1 MKRYGDYLVERLVI
15 PPLGEN
21 TYILWDGET
30 KEGYVID
37 PGGLVD
43 EIEAIIRREKIKI
56 LKIIATHGHYDH
68 LMGVAELK
76 TKLKVPFVM
85 NKEGEA
91 FCNVLK
97 SFAPMFGKREDEI
110 ETPTIDEDIKEGDS
124 LPLGNNKIKVLFTPG
139 HAPGHICLYLPPIIF
154 VGDVLFRGSVGRTD
168 FPGGSTETLIK
179 NITNKLLILPDD
191 TIVLSG
197 HGPETTIGIEKKT
210 NPFLTGQARL
220 K

>member
-1 MKRYGDYLVERLVI
+1 MKRYDDFLVERLVV

-21 TYILWDGET
+21 TYVVWDGES

-43 EIEAIIRREKIKI
+43 EIVDVIKREKLKIK
-56 LKIIATHGHYDH
+56 KIIATHGHYDH
-68 LMGVAELK
+68 LMGVGELK
-76 TKLKVPFVM
+76 NRLKIPFAM
-85 NKEGEA
+85 HKEGEA

-97 SFAPMFGKREDEI
+97 SFASMFGKRESEI
-110 ETPTIDEDIKEGDS
+110 ETPIIDEDLQEGMT
-124 LPLGNNKIKVLFTPG
+124 LPLGKHQIKVLYTPG
-139 HAPGHICLYLPPIIF
+139 HAPGHICLYLPPLIF
-154 VGDVLFRGSVGRTD
+154 VGDVIFKGSIGRTD
-168 FPGGSTETLIK
+168 FPGGSTEALIK

-197 HGPETTIGIEKKT
+197 HGPETTIGAEKGT